1 MKNHQRPKKNI
12 SIDRVYGDP
21 EFIED
26 IFLKM
31 EYLEMKERYKSD
43 SEE

>member
-1 MKNHQRPKKNI
+1 MKNYQTPKINV
-12 SIDRVYGDP
+12 SIDRVDGDP

-43 SEE
+43 LEE